1 MSEPH
6 VLTSVEDGVMLVTLN
21 RPEIMNA
28 IGEEM
33 FTLLIDAIDEA
44 NADDDISAL
53 VLTGAGD
60 AFCAGAEI
68 SENGRLA
75 WVKPVPTRQEL
86 LDRHGVST
94 RVTLAFLDSDVPI
107 IGAINGVAAGGGFGF
122 ALCCDMRF
130 MADTASM
137 GSIFIKRGLASDF
150 GVAYWLPR
158 LVGLGMAHELLYDGE
173 PVSAERCLELGIA
186 NRVVPREQL
195 LDEALAY
202 ARKIAD
208 GPPLAYTSIRRMLRR
223 STELPF
229 IHYLEYE
236 WTSQLGLFASR
247 DSKEAFRAF
256 AERRDPRFQGL

>member
-1 MSEPH
+1 MSDPH
-6 VLTSVEDGVMLVTLN
+6 VLTNVEDGVMLVTLN
-21 RPEIMNA
+21 RPEMLNA
-28 IGEEM
+28 MGEEM
-33 FTLLIDAIDEA
+33 VTLLLDAIAEA

-53 VLTGAGD
+53 VLTGADD

-68 SENGRLA
+68 TESGRLA
-75 WVKPVPTRQEL
+75 WAKLLPTRQER
-86 LDRHGVST
+86 LDRHGIST

-107 IGAINGVAAGGGFGF
+107 IGAINGVAVGGGFGL
-122 ALCCDMRF
+122 ALCCDVRF
-130 MADTASM
+130 MADSASM

-150 GVAYWLPR
+150 GAAYWLPR
-158 LVGLGMAHELLYDGE
+158 LVGLGMAHELLYDGD

-186 NRVVPREQL
+186 NRVLPRDQL

-202 ARKIAD
+202 ARKIAS
-208 GPPLAYTSIRRMLRR
+208 GPPLAYTAIRRMLRR
-223 STELPF
+223 SAELSV